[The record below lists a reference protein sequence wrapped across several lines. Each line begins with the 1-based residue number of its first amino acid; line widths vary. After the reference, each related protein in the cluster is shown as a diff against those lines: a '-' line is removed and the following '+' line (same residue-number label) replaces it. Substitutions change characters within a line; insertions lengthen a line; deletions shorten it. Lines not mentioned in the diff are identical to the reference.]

1 MDNPAALN
9 DLPEGFQ
16 ILGVIGWPLEHS
28 LSAFI
33 HNAALKALNLPYLYL
48 PLPVSENSLADLI
61 SLLKSIGARG
71 LNVTVPY
78 KEKIISLLD
87 EISGEA
93 QKIGAVNTLVFEGGI
108 VRGENTDAGGFLAAW
123 KEEACVEITGK
134 KALLLG
140 SGGAARAVAFALA
153 SRGLGGITLFSRNEE
168 KRKVLAKD
176 LLSGFPA
183 LPTEESSLRDE
194 ETLAE
199 DLRKAD
205 FLINATPLGMYP
217 GTDKTPLTFPEEV
230 NPSLLVFD
238 LIYNPLETRLLR
250 EARERGL
257 HASNGLGMLIH
268 QGALSFEIWTGRKP
282 PLSLMREAALKAL
295 KI

>member
-1 MDNPAALN
+1 MDSLMTLN
-9 DLPEGFQ
+9 DLPQGFK
-16 ILGVIGWPLEHS
+16 ILGIVGWPLEHS

-33 HNAALKALNLPYLYL
+33 HNAALKALSLPYLYL
-48 PLPVSENSLADLI
+48 SLPVSENSLPDLI
-61 SLLKSIGARG
+61 SRLKSLGARG

-78 KEKIISLLD
+78 KEKIVPLLD
-87 EISGEA
+87 EIPEEVR
-93 QKIGAVNTLVFEGGI
+93 KIGAVNTLVFEGGI

-123 KEEACVEITGK
+123 NEEVGEEIAGK
-134 KALLLG
+134 RALLLG
-140 SGGAARAVAFALA
+140 SGGAARAVAFAMA
-153 SRGLGGITLFSRNEE
+153 SRGLGGIYLFSRNEE
-168 KRKVLAKD
+168 KRKALARD
-176 LLSGFPA
+176 LLSGFPS
-183 LPTEESSLRDE
+183 LLTEESSRRDE
-194 ETLAE
+194 EILAE

-217 GTDKTPLTFPEEV
+217 GTDEMPLTFPEEV

-268 QGALSFEIWTGRKP
+268 QGARSFEIWTGRKP

-295 KI
+295 KT